1 MKDTEE
7 YKGLVEQVYCQIL
20 TLLYNRGM
28 AGAEALN
35 AGSLAESLGVSRTPV
50 NMALMRLGSE
60 GLIRKNAG
68 KGWVTI
74 PMTLQDIE
82 EIFDLK
88 DLLEPLVA
96 RRAVER
102 ITTEAAA
109 ELMSVMEDME
119 RASET
124 QDLETWLAAD
134 HRYHDLLFNMAGNER
149 LKQFETQLNSQLY
162 RLWAGHSAMEGQ
174 MAKSCIEHRTVA
186 EAVVSRQPDLA
197 AESTLK
203 HVRSLRAS
211 LVDVMKNVLIP
222 FLGQEL

>member
-1 MKDTEE
+1 
-7 YKGLVEQVYCQIL
+7 
-20 TLLYNRGM
+20 
-28 AGAEALN
+28 
-35 AGSLAESLGVSRTPV
+35 
-50 NMALMRLGSE
+50 
-60 GLIRKNAG
+60 
-68 KGWVTI
+68 
-74 PMTLQDIE
+74 MTLQDIE

-134 HRYHDLLFNMAGNER
+134 HRYHDLLCNMAGNER
-149 LKQFETQLNSQLY
+149 LKQFEAQLNSQLY

-203 HVRSLRAS
+203 HVCSLRAS